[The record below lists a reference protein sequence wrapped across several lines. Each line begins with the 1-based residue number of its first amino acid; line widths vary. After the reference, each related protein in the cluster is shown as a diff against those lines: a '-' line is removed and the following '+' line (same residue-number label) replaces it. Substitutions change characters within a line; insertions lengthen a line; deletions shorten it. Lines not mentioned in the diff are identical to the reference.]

1 NHVAD
6 EYPDVLEVNSLR
18 LPLAY
23 HFDPAHEEDGVTV
36 RIPQSVLNQVS
47 EERCDWL
54 VPGLLRERIIALLKS
69 LPKSLRKSFVPVPDY
84 ADACLKT
91 MEPSDKPLTQ
101 VLSEKL
107 LAMTGVYIAED
118 DWQEVNVEK
127 HLRMNFVVLNQQGE
141 PVDSGR
147 DLQQLKQH
155 HGNRGED
162 RYHPATK
169 SGLER
174 DDVTDWDFGTL
185 PEKIEMDRGGIR
197 LPGFP
202 SLVELNDKVAVRVVD
217 SEQNATHLHR
227 VGLGRLFMLKLAK
240 DVRYIK
246 RNIKGLQKMR
256 LQYAKAAD
264 LEGEKRSKP
273 LDLEQELVRL
283 IFDLTFI
290 SGRPEIRDGSLFSK
304 RIDACKPQ
312 LIQTANEVSTLAG
325 NILDQYQTVSKRLAS
340 MSQINWMVTL
350 TDMKQQLDRLI
361 YKGFLG
367 NTPIEQLRE
376 IPRYLEA
383 LSRRMEKLNHAAAR
397 DQQLTRE
404 MHSLYQQWLERDLRE
419 RKKDRIDDRL
429 EEMRWSFEELRVS
442 LFAQELK
449 TAYPVSLKRLEKR
462 WKELGL

>member
-1 NHVAD
+1 
-6 EYPDVLEVNSLR
+6 
-18 LPLAY
+18 
-23 HFDPAHEEDGVTV
+23 
-36 RIPQSVLNQVS
+36 
-47 EERCDWL
+47 
-54 VPGLLRERIIALLKS
+54 
-69 LPKSLRKSFVPVPDY
+69 
-84 ADACLKT
+84 
-91 MEPSDKPLTQ
+91 
-101 VLSEKL
+101 
-107 LAMTGVYIAED
+107 
-118 DWQEVNVEK
+118 
-127 HLRMNFVVLNQQGE
+127 
-141 PVDSGR
+141 
-147 DLQQLKQH
+147 
-155 HGNRGED
+155 
-162 RYHPATK
+162 
-169 SGLER
+169 
-174 DDVTDWDFGTL
+174 
-185 PEKIEMDRGGIR
+185 
-197 LPGFP
+197 
-202 SLVELNDKVAVRVVD
+202 
-217 SEQNATHLHR
+217 
-227 VGLGRLFMLKLAK
+227 
-240 DVRYIK
+240 
-246 RNIKGLQKMR
+246 
-256 LQYAKAAD
+256 
-264 LEGEKRSKP
+264 
-273 LDLEQELVRL
+273 L

-350 TDMKQQLDRLI
+350 ADMKQQLDRLI
-361 YKGFLG
+361 YNGFLG

-383 LSRRMEKLNHAAAR
+383 LSRRMEKLSHAAAR